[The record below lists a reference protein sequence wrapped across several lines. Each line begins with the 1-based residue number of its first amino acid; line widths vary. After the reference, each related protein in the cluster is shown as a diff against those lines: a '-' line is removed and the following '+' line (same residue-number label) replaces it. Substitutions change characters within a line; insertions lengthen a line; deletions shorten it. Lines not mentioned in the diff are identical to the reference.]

1 MKMSADPV
9 IWCDGA
15 LIPSCEFR
23 ISPFDLGLTVG
34 LGVFETMA
42 AYDGKV
48 FAYSKH
54 HSRLLQSAEITGI
67 DVPQRGVME
76 AAVAEVLMANGL
88 ENGRARV
95 RLTLTGGVNPLV
107 GGNTAG
113 AAIITA
119 VAADPAPGDTVARL
133 AWVPQILNERAAC
146 SGVKSISYV
155 EQVLALRHARLMGAD
170 EALILNSRDRLAEG
184 SMSNVFL
191 VKDGVVRTPS
201 LASGCLPGVT
211 RQLVITLCNEL
222 GLALEQCEL
231 DKQDVDDAHE
241 IFLTSSMREIQGG
254 CLLGAGPPVVGDV
267 TKQLAQAYGQ
277 LVRKETS

>member
-1 MKMSADPV
+1 MSTDPV

-15 LIPSCEFR
+15 LIPSSEFG

-42 AYDGKV
+42 SYEGRV
-48 FAYSKH
+48 FAYGKH
-54 HSRLLQSAEITGI
+54 HSRLLQSAEIIGI
-67 DVPQRGVME
+67 DVPQRGVIE
-76 AAVAEVLMANGL
+76 AAMTEVLMANDL
-88 ENGRARV
+88 ASGRARV
-95 RLTLTGGVNPLV
+95 RLTLTGGVNPLA
-107 GGNTAG
+107 GGDKAG
-113 AAIITA
+113 LAIITA
-119 VAADPAPGDTVARL
+119 VAADPAPGNTVARL
-133 AWVPQILNERAAC
+133 AWVPQVLNERAAG
-146 SGVKSISYV
+146 SGVKSISYA

-170 EALILNSRDRLAEG
+170 EALLLNSRACLAEG

-211 RQLVITLCNEL
+211 RQLVIALCNEL

-231 DKQDVDDAHE
+231 GKQDVDDADE
-241 IFLTSSMREIQGG
+241 IFLTSSVREIQGG

-277 LVRKETS
+277 LVRKETG